1 MSCAKSSEMKKASKE
16 LFFFFFPFL
25 NELLREQ
32 LAILIFATQRIYFS
46 MLVTEEIMEIHLKLI
61 ILRGG
66 QDIVLLGTVSGSG
79 PIDTNPVHVSL
90 C

>member
-16 LFFFFFPFL
+16 LFFFFPFL

-79 PIDTNPVHVSL
+79 HIDTNPVHVRL